1 MGPLAEAY
9 TLVILLGWVFQTRC
23 PANVSSVGK
32 LTADFIAIINF
43 GSRKLRLQ
51 STQHE
56 PRSHDDAQN
65 KQPTIPR
72 VPRRCITYRLAFIWC
87 TRIDV
92 EHRHKSNSDL
102 FYLFKHV
109 ACTGHCQSNGDSMN
123 VMMLTLIPG
132 PQIAAKIG
140 NPAGILCRRIWYSV
154 GKSGV
159 LGIMEYRQGRPLM
172 VHDGFFIV

>member
-9 TLVILLGWVFQTRC
+9 KFC
-23 PANVSSVGK
+23 SVGK

-43 GSRKLRLQ
+43 ESRKLHLR

-56 PRSHDDAQN
+56 PRSHGDAQN

-72 VPRRCITYRLAFIWC
+72 VPRSCITYRLAFIWC

-102 FYLFKHV
+102 FYLFKQV

-123 VMMLTLIPG
+123 VMMLTLISG
-132 PQIAAKIG
+132 PHESRQKLVIRLDYCAGESGIPSG
-140 NPAGILCRRIWYSV
+140 NLGC
-154 GKSGV
+154 SG
-159 LGIMEYRQGRPLM
+159 
-172 VHDGFFIV
+172 